1 MPLLPGKSKKA
12 FSKNVATE
20 MKAGKP
26 QPQALAIAYSIKRK
40 HPKKMAEGGL
50 ATAKTESRPMP
61 NKRYN
66 DSRDLMQNSGD
77 KAPGHDSW
85 TDRAPE
91 RAASMGPRPKLQP
104 IHAAKMAASSVVR
117 ARPIDAMGRAMER
130 EEADFIQR
138 DPPASPDEQPYE
150 RDDELRPDR
159 QGPKV
164 HPMKM
169 MAEGGMINEEV
180 SMKRAEEDEVEHPA
194 GLEEDDDQMG
204 PGEEEYMADH
214 FAKGGKVRDLS
225 DKSHPDYDW
234 ANDPTAGS
242 PGKQNKAK
250 LKKHAE
256 RMANDPSYK
265 AHHDKLSKAYDEGD
279 DPHYG
284 EGASKPLTVT
294 TKYAH
299 GGDVDGA
306 YEDRPDKGYGAII
319 FKARG
324 GEVSAMPEEEEE
336 HHASIASAIMAKRH
350 RFADGGEV
358 DLDENSMEQPNGFYE
373 QNEDA
378 ALKENYD
385 EGMSSYHSTTDDE
398 DGRELHDEDEHEK
411 PMIAAIRRKMSK
423 KSPISR

>member
-20 MKAGKP
+20 MKAGNP

-104 IHAAKMAASSVVR
+104 IHAGKMAASSVVR

-159 QGPKV
+159 QGPKG

-194 GLEEDDDQMG
+194 GLEEDDDQMA
-204 PGEEEYMADH
+204 PSEEEVMADH
-214 FAKGGKVRDLS
+214 FA
-225 DKSHPDYDW
+225 
-234 ANDPTAGS
+234 
-242 PGKQNKAK
+242 Q
-250 LKKHAE
+250 
-256 RMANDPSYK
+256 
-265 AHHDKLSKAYDEGD
+265 
-279 DPHYG
+279 
-284 EGASKPLTVT
+284 
-294 TKYAH
+294 
-299 GGDVDGA
+299 GGDVM
-306 YEDRPDKGYGAII
+306 EDRPDKGYGAII

-324 GEVSAMPEEEEE
+324 GEVSPMPEEEEE